1 MRFTNEFERR
11 EWFGR
16 EALKELKRI
25 YPEVFKWD
33 ITFTTEPYYEYDA
46 YYFQLD
52 AETQS
57 IVKRFWIEI
66 KIRDAEYD
74 DFILEKKK
82 LKSLIKKR
90 DNLSL
95 GSDDVTFLYI
105 NFTPQRTIIW
115 KLKDELLNEVENLVA
130 NKATADSRTN
140 KINKEVIYLNP
151 KSGKVF
157 NYILNEKHLESS
169 YDETYLL
176 PKVKEKIKTV
186 AGLEQILFG

>member
-57 IVKRFWIEI
+57 IIKRFWIEI